1 MLPACSNLGPSDKG
15 CRAAIAPEYPQLE
28 LPSLQPVGSGVYAR
42 CSAYVTLLSGKTC
55 VLTSCR
61 VSNYTYCKDRVNV
74 HTQKI
79 QSHVL
84 LAWDTISVVLELP
97 KSWKSMDLTFGLED
111 ARIFSLRPGV
121 ILLLCTGKYPNDWT
135 CRMVGAVVML
145 PSEQPL
151 NGRISPVSVTF
162 FCPSG
167 GCSSDEKNWMGYVHE
182 STLYMLR
189 YVNPQQTVS
198 VPLQT
203 LFDAR
208 GVQKI
213 TVHSDLNIVT
223 DALILRNRRILRG
236 STSLQR
242 WTWLTQDVLIGLVH
256 WQTRIRLPGES
267 LSYSYA
273 FILTKPAPPFE
284 VFKVSKSFILK
295 PRAGN
300 FVFIVGL
307 RTVNGAIVLDMG
319 IDDCESASVS
329 MGADDVQALLNDSGL
344 DNDVEFFM

>member
-1 MLPACSNLGPSDKG
+1 MS
-15 CRAAIAPEYPQLE
+15 
-28 LPSLQPVGSGVYAR
+28 
-42 CSAYVTLLSGKTC
+42 
-55 VLTSCR
+55 
-61 VSNYTYCKDRVNV
+61 
-74 HTQKI
+74 TQKI

-84 LAWDTISVVLELP
+84 LAWENISVVLELP

-111 ARIFSLRPGV
+111 ARIFSLRNGV

-135 CRMVGAVVML
+135 CRMVGSVVML
-145 PSEQPL
+145 PSEQPP
-151 NGRISPVSVTF
+151 NARIYPVSVTF
-162 FCPSG
+162 FCPRE

-182 STLYMLR
+182 GSLYMLR
-189 YVNPQQTVS
+189 YVNPQHTVS
-198 VPLQT
+198 VPVQHL
-203 LFDAR
+203 LDAR
-208 GVQKI
+208 GVQEL
-213 TVHSDLNIVT
+213 TVNTELATSAN

-242 WTWLTQDVLIGLVH
+242 WAWMTRDVLIGLVH

-284 VFKVSKSFILK
+284 VFRVSKSFILK
-295 PRAGN
+295 PRQGN

-307 RTVNGAIVLDMG
+307 RTVEDAIILDMG

-329 MGADDVQALLNDSGL
+329 MGAGDVEALLNGSGL
-344 DNDVEFFM
+344 DNDVEFFT